1 MNFWNLL
8 LLEMIK
14 YKTWKIQT
22 HTYIVLWLRKVFRMK
37 GAMLYPVIFIMHT
50 FMVPEQTYASHLPF
64 GVFPVLRGFSV
75 PPAWSL
81 STGSWELHGRF
92 ASAQA
97 LSLISEAP
105 VESSPAA
112 HLHVNWPNPNS
123 NLLQPVLP
131 TGSDLTSKQQ
141 AVLVLIYFF
150 LWFKFDFIAHK
161 KCQMDSWEEASVLPS
176 PGTERCSGN
185 WKVQLLS
192 QFLNGEG
199 YSQYTV
205 CFRGPSK
212 AGLYQDHQQTQWRLE
227 KKTTDPQVFTT

>member
-64 GVFPVLRGFSV
+64 GVFPVLRGFSF

-81 STGSWELHGRF
+81 STGPWELHGRF

-123 NLLQPVLP
+123 NPLQPECFLWALIWHQNNRLFLSSF
-131 TGSDLTSKQQ
+131 TFSFDSSLILLLTRSAKWIPEKRQ
-141 AVLVLIYFF
+141 ACCLVLERKDAVGIE
-150 LWFKFDFIAHK
+150 
-161 KCQMDSWEEASVLPS
+161 KCSFCPS
-176 PGTERCSGN
+176 
-185 WKVQLLS
+185 
-192 QFLNGEG
+192 F
-199 YSQYTV
+199 
-205 CFRGPSK
+205 
-212 AGLYQDHQQTQWRLE
+212 
-227 KKTTDPQVFTT
+227 